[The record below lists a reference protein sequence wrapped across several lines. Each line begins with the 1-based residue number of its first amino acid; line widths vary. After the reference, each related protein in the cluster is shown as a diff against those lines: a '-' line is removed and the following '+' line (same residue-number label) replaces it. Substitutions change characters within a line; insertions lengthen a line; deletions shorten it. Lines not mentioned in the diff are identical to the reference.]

1 MTLPNKK
8 PKLKIIKNVVGVAGY
23 STKSAYNGKWSP
35 KSEAGKQYEWDR
47 GVIGVSEEGE
57 TSRECLDETTT
68 HHASATLKIAQN
80 FNIPISKTIH
90 PFKAGIICA
99 NHGILIMQFE
109 GDNAYLYF
117 PLNITKEQLTVL
129 NDILEPRQSFEY
141 SYVHDENIFDGKKS
155 EDVIQYAQTITK
167 EKIINSR

>member
-1 MTLPNKK
+1 MTLINRK
-8 PKLKIIKNVVGVAGY
+8 PKLKTINNVVGY

-47 GVIGVSEEGE
+47 GVVGISEEGE
-57 TSRECLDETTT
+57 ISRECLDETTT

-80 FNIPISKTIH
+80 FNISVSKTVH
-90 PFKAGIICA
+90 PFKAGIVCA
-99 NHGILIMQFE
+99 KQGILIMQFE

-117 PLNITKEQLTVL
+117 PLDITEEQLTAL
-129 NDILEPRQSFEY
+129 TDILEPRQSFEY
-141 SYVHDENIFDGKKS
+141 SYVHDENIFDSKKG

-167 EKIINSR
+167 EKMINSR